1 MYVFSKGL
9 LNGRICEN
17 FAHWIIRPSCICNY
31 FSRFALIHP
40 HFLLRPYSG
49 QELIIQAI
57 GKMVFLYNTF
67 INPYGNLNHSFAL
80 IRTTERLAVESV
92 CICCRSGSCLAG
104 CGQWHSPVRPEH
116 GSLAPAGKSH
126 LGVQAVPAK
135 KGLGHKTAA
144 SAVNTCTL
152 LHSWLHSL

>member
-1 MYVFSKGL
+1 MLWTVELWSCKVCISSRVFSFPRGKFITQVASLGVIFGTPPPL
-9 LNGRICEN
+9 WQLRDVLISNSSDRKV
-17 FAHWIIRPSCICNY
+17 
-31 FSRFALIHP
+31 SRFALIHP

-49 QELIIQAI
+49 QELIIQAT

-80 IRTTERLAVESV
+80 TRTTERLAVESV

-116 GSLAPAGKSH
+116 GSLAPAGE
-126 LGVQAVPAK
+126 
-135 KGLGHKTAA
+135 
-144 SAVNTCTL
+144 
-152 LHSWLHSL
+152 